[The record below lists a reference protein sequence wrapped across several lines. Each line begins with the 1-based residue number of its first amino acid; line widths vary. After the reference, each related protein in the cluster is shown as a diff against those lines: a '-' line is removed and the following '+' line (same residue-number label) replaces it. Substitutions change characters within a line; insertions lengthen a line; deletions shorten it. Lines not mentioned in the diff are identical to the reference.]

1 MHIYKNSDFPSFFF
15 CVYTIQLLYWFCF
28 VPLAWQKLH
37 TFKYARYIIISSSG
51 VSGMWSCTRLIMW
64 WNATRCISV
73 LFEIWSRHMSS
84 CVSIWVSFLTKELSR
99 HSLWFSAD
107 YWRQKFLQKHHT
119 LYISLSSSM
128 LHSATVLS
136 LLSFFFPFLLRNKS
150 FHHYNVMSI
159 MSNMQECAK
168 ISTKVYSSVMLK
180 GYKNSPQNLGH
191 C

>member
-1 MHIYKNSDFPSFFF
+1 M
-15 CVYTIQLLYWFCF
+15 
-28 VPLAWQKLH
+28 PLAWQKLH

-84 CVSIWVSFLTKELSR
+84 CVSIWLSFLTKELSR

-107 YWRQKFLQKHHT
+107 YWRQKFFQKHHT

-128 LHSATVLS
+128 LDSATATVLS
-136 LLSFFFPFLLRNKS
+136 TTSFIKQVISSFP
-150 FHHYNVMSI
+150 
-159 MSNMQECAK
+159 SNMQECVK
-168 ISTKVYSSVMLK
+168 ISTKLYSRVMLK
-180 GYKNSPQNLGH
+180 EYKNSPQNLGH
-191 C
+191 L

>member
-1 MHIYKNSDFPSFFF
+1 MYSHYVFLRVIKCKLFNETNMKRKRTFLRTRYILKMKDFPSFFY
-15 CVYTIQLLYWFCF
+15 VHRSTPLLFCF
-28 VPLAWQKLH
+28 VPFGGRSY

-64 WNATRCISV
+64 WNAMRCISV

-84 CVSIWVSFLTKELSR
+84 VVSIWVSFLTKELLR

-128 LHSATVLS
+128 LHSATFLS
-136 LLSFFFPFLLRNKS
+136 LLSSFFPSLL
-150 FHHYNVMSI
+150 
-159 MSNMQECAK
+159 
-168 ISTKVYSSVMLK
+168 
-180 GYKNSPQNLGH
+180 
-191 C
+191 